1 MNRHSRLPADVLSF
15 RDLSYGAMR
24 RWRLVL
30 VSAMGLFFLGA
41 MAWIQIP
48 RLEEP
53 RIEVP
58 GLSVTLVY
66 PGASPEDVETQV
78 VKPLEE
84 VLYELPGVEFVE
96 ARAYPNLAVFVA
108 RFERD
113 VDMDV
118 MAERARG
125 KILGK
130 KRDLP
135 TEVKDPEVI
144 HWSSGLAPQMV
155 AAVTGNAA
163 DPTLTAHAKRLKAVL
178 ATVPGVA
185 GVDLTG
191 DYSRAVRVQLDPVR
205 LARHRLTAEQVVHQL
220 QAVNVRIPGGEYH
233 VGPLTTLLEV
243 NQEFSGAASVARM
256 PVGAD
261 TDERGATQT
270 VALGD
275 VAEVRDSTLTVH
287 SRFLYEGQ
295 PAVGLEVRF
304 RAGTDAIAVGRAVHA
319 RIDDVRRALPAGV
332 SAVVCHDQPQW
343 ISETVH
349 KFIESLL
356 EGMAL
361 VMLVITLGMGLRA
374 ALVVAGV
381 IPLAVGGAVLG
392 LYLFGFSLETIT
404 IGGMIVALGLL
415 VDDAVV
421 VTESVQIMRDK
432 GLSPMR
438 AAVFG
443 TARVFWANN
452 GTTAVAISSFLPLFA
467 MGGDTG
473 AYIKGMPT
481 AVVLALATS
490 LLVAQLFTPW
500 VATFFLR
507 KPRAVPDIADET
519 PYDRTQDRA
528 EGPHGE
534 RNPALIFLRKLYAK
548 YIPWVVRHPGVVA
561 SAAVLMLAASLL
573 LIWFNVIGFQ
583 FFPKANKRVLFVTL
597 ELPKGTRLERTSE
610 SLVKA
615 LAQIHDDPAVLDT
628 SAGLGMAYPEIFTSR
643 MNRLVGSQFAD
654 ILVRL
659 KPGQETTATASRLRR
674 RLADLVG
681 VSVSIEEL
689 AYGPPVAHPIL
700 VRVYGEDYVELR
712 RIAEDVKA
720 KLRTI
725 SGTVN
730 ISDSLT
736 ESVPLTRVRLDVDR
750 ALRTGITPAQVGQT
764 LRFLHGEDK
773 ITEFRKGEDLVPV
786 VLDRPAEPARPLGAL
801 GETLVASASGTLVPL
816 KEAGRVSLEHGFAR
830 LMRRN
835 TQRVVEIWS
844 DLDANTLASSVI
856 GTIDPYLRARQWQP
870 GYGFTYGGEQEET
883 AKSFQKLGIAAVGAV
898 LLIFLLLLLMFDSFL
913 LSALVISAV
922 PFVLIG
928 ALPGLA
934 LTGNPFGFMAF
945 LGLIALIGVYVN
957 HKIYFVDRMLE
968 LMRRGADLPTAILH
982 AGQDRL
988 RPVVLTALTAVLG
1001 LVPLTIGGGRMWGS
1015 FGWVNI
1021 FGLVASI
1028 PLSLVLLPAF
1038 IALAYRLTGRWR
1050 PEEQRRLA

>member
-1 MNRHSRLPADVLSF
+1 MNRHSHLPADTLSF

-30 VSAMGLFFLGA
+30 VSAMGLFFLGT

-58 GLSVTLVY
+58 GLSVTLAY

-78 VKPLEE
+78 IKPLEE

-96 ARAYPNLAVFVA
+96 ARAVPNVALFVA

-118 MAERARG
+118 MVERARG

-135 TEVKDPEVI
+135 AEVKDPEVI
-144 HWSSGLAPQMV
+144 HWSSGLTPQMV
-155 AAVTGNAA
+155 VAVTGNAA

-191 DYSRAVRVQLDPVR
+191 DYSQAVRVQLDPVR
-205 LARHRLTAEQVVHQL
+205 LARHRLTAEQVVRQL

-243 NQEFSGAASVARM
+243 NQEFGDAASVARM

-275 VAEVRDSTLTVH
+275 LAEVRDSTLTVR

-319 RIDDVRRALPAGV
+319 RIDDVRRTLPAGV

-343 ISETVH
+343 ISETVR
-349 KFIESLL
+349 KFVESLL

-392 LYLFGFSLETIT
+392 LYLCGFSIETIT

-421 VTESVQIMRDK
+421 VTESIQIMRDK
-432 GLSPMR
+432 GLSATR

-500 VATFFLR
+500 VSTFFLR
-507 KPRAVPDIADET
+507 KPQAVPDIADEAS
-519 PYDRTQDRA
+519 YDRTQDRA

-548 YIPWVVRHPGVVA
+548 YIPWVVRHPGMVIA
-561 SAAVLMLAASLL
+561 GATLL
-573 LIWFNVIGFQ
+573 LLASCSLFLVIGFQ
-583 FFPKANKRVLFVTL
+583 FFPKANKPVLFVTL
-597 ELPKGTRLERTSE
+597 ELPKGMQLERTSE

-654 ILVRL
+654 VLVRL
-659 KPGQETTATASRLRR
+659 KPGQDTTVTASRLRR

-681 VSVSIEEL
+681 ARVSIEEL

-700 VRVYGEDYVELR
+700 VRVAGEDYLELR

-725 SGTVN
+725 PGTVN

-801 GETLVASASGTLVPL
+801 GETLVPSASGTLVPL

-856 GTIDPYLRARQWQP
+856 GAVDPYLRARQWQP
-870 GYGFTYGGEQEET
+870 GYSFTYGGEQEET

-913 LSALVISAV
+913 LSTLVISAV

-1038 IALAYRLTGRWR
+1038 IALAFRLTGRWR
-1050 PEEQRRLA
+1050 PEGQRRLA